1 MNPRSAYF
9 DAIADKWD
17 GWDDLVLL
25 AKRMAAGLA
34 SFGLRPHETVV
45 DIGCG
50 TGNLTTA
57 ILSALGGTG
66 KVVAVDISP
75 RMIEVAR
82 SKVRDARV
90 TWHVGI
96 AESLPVGDAT
106 VDRIVCFSVWPHLVD
121 HQATLA
127 EFARV
132 LRPGGFLHIW
142 HLISRQK
149 VNEIHGSAGEAVRG
163 DHLHPA
169 VETAATLT
177 TAGYRVH
184 EAVEDADHYLVT
196 ASKPSE

>member
-34 SFGLRPHETVV
+34 HFGVKPHETIV

-50 TGNLTTA
+50 TGNLT
-57 ILSALGGTG
+57 SALLTALGEAG
-66 KVVAVDISP
+66 KVVAIDISP

-82 SKVRDARV
+82 GKIRDARV
-90 TWHVGI
+90 TWHVGT
-96 AESLPVGDAT
+96 AESLPVGDSS

-121 HQATLA
+121 HQSTLA

-132 LRPGGFLHIW
+132 LRPGGLLHIW
-142 HLISRQK
+142 HLISRHK

-177 TAGYRVH
+177 AEGYQVH
-184 EAVEDADHYLVT
+184 EAVEDAEHYLLT
-196 ASKPSE
+196 ASKPSG

>member
-1 MNPRSAYF
+1 MNPRSAFF

-17 GWDDLVLL
+17 GWDDLDVLQ
-25 AKRMAAGLA
+25 KRMAAGLA
-34 SFGLRPHETVV
+34 HFGLKPHEAVV

-50 TGNLTTA
+50 TGNLT
-57 ILSALGGTG
+57 SALLTALAGTG
-66 KVVAVDISP
+66 KVLAVDISP

-82 SKVRDARV
+82 AKVHDGRV
-90 TWHVGI
+90 TWHVGT
-96 AESLPVGDAT
+96 AESLPVDDAS

-121 HQATLA
+121 HQTTLA

-169 VETAATLT
+169 SDTAATLA
-177 TAGYRVH
+177 TAGYQVH
-184 EAVEDADHYLVT
+184 EAVEDAEHYLVT
-196 ASKPSE
+196 AGKRSA

>member
-1 MNPRSAYF
+1 MNPRSAFF

-25 AKRMAAGLA
+25 AKRMAAGLDH
-34 SFGLRPHETVV
+34 FGCRPHETVV

-50 TGNLTTA
+50 TGNLTSA
-57 ILSALGGTG
+57 ILAALGGTG

-82 SKVRDARV
+82 AKVRDPRV
-90 TWHVGI
+90 TWHVGS
-96 AESLPVGDAT
+96 AESLPIGAASA
-106 VDRIVCFSVWPHLVD
+106 DRIVCFSVWPHLVD

-142 HLISRQK
+142 HLISRQR

-177 TAGYRVH
+177 AAGYQVS
-184 EAVEDADHYLVT
+184 EAVEDDEHYLVS
-196 ASKPSE
+196 ASKRSG